1 MPTLWQGT
9 RRAFTLK
16 QAQVMKTCT
25 KCGRTLPLD
34 SFYRDS
40 MYPDGRRNVCKECRH
55 SGYFAQRG
63 DIVRVLSRF
72 TTEELEQE
80 LARRRKALG
89 PKQQEQL

>member
-1 MPTLWQGT
+1 MPAA
-9 RRAFTLK
+9 RRAITHP
-16 QAQVMKTCT
+16 QAQDMKTCA

-34 SFYRDS
+34 CFHRDFR
-40 MYPDGRRNVCKECRH
+40 YADGLRTVCKECRR
-55 SGYFAQRG
+55 SDYYAQRG
-63 DIVRVLSRF
+63 DLAQKLRSF

>member
-1 MPTLWQGT
+1 
-9 RRAFTLK
+9 
-16 QAQVMKTCT
+16 MKTCI

-34 SFYRDS
+34 CFHRSYK
-40 MYPDGRRNVCKECRH
+40 YPDGRRNICKECRH
-55 SGYFAQRG
+55 SDYFAQRG
-63 DIVRVLSRF
+63 DIVRMLSRF

>member
-1 MPTLWQGT
+1 
-9 RRAFTLK
+9 
-16 QAQVMKTCT
+16 MKTCT

-34 SFYRDS
+34 CFHRDFRC
-40 MYPDGRRNVCKECRH
+40 PDGRRAICKDCRRSEYCVPH
-55 SGYFAQRG
+55 G
-63 DIVRVLSRF
+63 DLARMLRSF